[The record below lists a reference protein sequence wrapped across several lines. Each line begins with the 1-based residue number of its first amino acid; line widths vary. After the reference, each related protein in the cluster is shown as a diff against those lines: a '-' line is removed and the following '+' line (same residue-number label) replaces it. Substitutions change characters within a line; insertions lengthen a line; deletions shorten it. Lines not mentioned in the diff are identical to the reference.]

1 MINNL
6 FIVEFFTQILAAYK
20 GGNGF
25 IKKLVFS
32 SVVLICAG
40 ILFIPFGSFFI
51 QERNIVETISST
63 LVIPGAIFLFGVFV
77 YQNADEQSKKQERY
91 VEVEERAKSNPNE
104 TQAVWN
110 LATIKLESYIDRNL
124 RQVRSIY
131 FLTLIAMLAGF
142 SLIGFGIY
150 TVILTP
156 SNLYAGVLSCASG
169 GLVNFLG
176 ATFLVIYKSTM
187 TQASDYVS
195 MLERIN
201 AVGMSVQVLDKL
213 DSIDKGLKHK
223 AMADLSQQL
232 LKMYCKT

>member
-20 GGNGF
+20 GGNDF
-25 IKKLVFS
+25 IKRLVVGG
-32 SVVLICAG
+32 VVLICAG
-40 ILFIPFGSFFI
+40 IIFQLFGSFFI
-51 QERNIVETISST
+51 EDSKLVETISST
-63 LVIPGAIFLFGVFV
+63 LAIPGAIFLFGVFV
-77 YQNADEQSKKQERY
+77 YQNADEQSKKKERY
-91 VEVEERAKSNPNE
+91 VEVEERVKSNPNE
-104 TQAVWN
+104 TQAAWD
-110 LATIKLESYIDRNL
+110 LARIKLESYIDRNL

-131 FLTLIAMLAGF
+131 FLTLIVMLVGF

-150 TVILTP
+150 TVILNP
-156 SNLYAGVLSCASG
+156 SDLYAGVLSCASG
-169 GLVNFLG
+169 VLVNFLG

-201 AVGMSVQVLDKL
+201 AVGMSVQVLEKL
-213 DSIDKGLKHK
+213 DSPDKDLKHR

-232 LKMYCKT
+232 LQLYRKT